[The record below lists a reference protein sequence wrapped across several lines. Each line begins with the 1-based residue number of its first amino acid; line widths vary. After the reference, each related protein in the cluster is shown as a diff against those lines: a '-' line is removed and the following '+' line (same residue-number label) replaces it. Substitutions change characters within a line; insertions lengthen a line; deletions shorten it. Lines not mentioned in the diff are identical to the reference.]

1 MFCFMKRSPKRTGKW
16 TLAVIGIIAVTII
29 DAAMKY
35 FAVTYFPPDSTPSL
49 SPILALALHKN
60 PGVTFD
66 LAIPLFIIAPITI
79 AILIGVVRL
88 AIRLSSSQPIVTIG
102 LISIFAGA
110 LNNLIDR
117 LINGFTTDYLMFFRT
132 SVINLSDALIVLGAI
147 IILVYY
153 KTNPR
158 LT

>member
-1 MFCFMKRSPKRTGKW
+1 MKKSSKRKGKW
-16 TLAVIGIIAVTII
+16 ALAVIGIMAVTII

-49 SPILALALHKN
+49 SPILALVLHKN

-66 LAIPLFIIAPITI
+66 LAIPLFIIAPITV
-79 AILIGVVRL
+79 AILIGVAHL
-88 AIRLSSSQPIVTIG
+88 AIRLSQTQPLVTVG
-102 LISIFAGA
+102 LISVFAGA

-132 SVINLSDALIVLGAI
+132 SVINLADALIVLGVI

>member
-1 MFCFMKRSPKRTGKW
+1 
-16 TLAVIGIIAVTII
+16 
-29 DAAMKY
+29 MKY
-35 FAVTYFPPDSTPSL
+35 LAITSFPPDSNPSL

-60 PGVTFD
+60 PGITFD
-66 LAIPLFIIAPITI
+66 LAVPLFIIAPITI

-88 AIRLSSSQPIVTIG
+88 AIQLSSSQPIITIG

-110 LNNLIDR
+110 LNNLTDR

-147 IILVYY
+147 IVLVYY

-158 LT
+158 PI